1 MNIDILILTKNE
13 EEMISACIDSAS
25 WATRVI
31 LIDSY
36 SSDQTVNIAKKKGA
50 EVFFHPFS
58 DYSQQRNYAFSLSTA
73 DWVLYIDADERISN
87 ALRDEIKS
95 VIRTTSTPES
105 YRVLRNNYFFGQLWP
120 FQDQLPRLFKRK
132 SFQKWYGKLHETP
145 ICEGRMGTLNESLDH
160 YSHRDLKSMMN
171 KTIVWS
177 EVEARL
183 RLDVGHPPVTWWRL
197 MRVAA
202 TGFIHSYIYQ
212 KGFLVGTRGLLE
224 SIYQGY
230 SMFITYARLWEM
242 QEKPR

>member
-1 MNIDILILTKNE
+1 MNIDVLILTKNE
-13 EEMISACIDSAS
+13 EEMISACIDSVE

-58 DYSQQRNYAFSLSTA
+58 DYSQQRNYALSLSTS
-73 DWVLYIDADERISN
+73 DWVLYLDADERISN

-95 VIRTTSTPES
+95 VIPGTSTLDS
-105 YRVLRNNYFFGQLWP
+105 YRFLRNNYFFGQLWP
-120 FQDQLPRLFKRK
+120 FKDQLPRLFKRK
-132 SFQKWYGKLHETP
+132 SFKKWYGKLHETP
-145 ICEGRMGTLNESLDH
+145 TFEGRIGSLTQLLDH
-160 YSHRDLKSMMN
+160 YSHRGLESMMD

-197 MRVAA
+197 IRVAA
-202 TGFIHSYIYQ
+202 TGFIHSYVYQ

-242 QEKPR
+242 QKKTK